1 MNIATD
7 TAVTIS
13 LFPLQMVL
21 FPGNKLPL
29 RIFEPRYVDLI
40 GRCMREGTRFG
51 IIAIE
56 QGQEAGDIPSIFST
70 GTDVDIIDFD
80 QGSDGFLNIVVE
92 GRDRFTVQS
101 TSTEADNLLTAAVH
115 YLPKLESVTTQESSA
130 RLAATFEELLRHP
143 ELRDRVKPTEDH
155 LEMAFQVIPW
165 LPIPSTTKVKLLEA
179 ETSKELLSS
188 VEAYL
193 EQISSNH

>member
-1 MNIATD
+1 MKIATD

-143 ELRDRVKPTEDH
+143 ELSDRVKPTEDC

>member
-7 TAVTIS
+7 TTVNIS

-56 QGQEAGDIPSIFST
+56 IDEEAGDIPSIFST

-92 GRDRFTVQS
+92 GRDRFTVES
-101 TSTEADNLLTAAVH
+101 TSTEGNNLLTAFVR
-115 YLPKLESVTTQESSA
+115 YLPKLESVKAHESSA
-130 RLAATFEELLRHP
+130 RLKAMFEELLRHP
-143 ELRDRVKPTEDH
+143 ELRDRVEPTEDC

-193 EQISSNH
+193 EQISANH